1 MNGCLTI
8 ILAIIALIIVIKYP
22 LVIIGIILIVWGIR
36 EYKINK
42 QLKAKS
48 KLIPIIIIFGC
59 ALSISGCTLA
69 INDAEEKKQI
79 ELIEQEEAKRQ
90 QELKKQQEEL
100 ERQKELERQEEL
112 ERQKE
117 LEKQAEL
124 ERQKELEKQAEL
136 ERQKELEKQ
145 AELERQKELEKQAEQ
160 KRQEPVVEQE
170 YFSNCK
176 EMNVV
181 YPNGVPEDHPAYA
194 SARDRDKDGWAC
206 EK

>member
-1 MNGCLTI
+1 MNGCITI
-8 ILAIIALIIVIKYP
+8 ILAIIALVIVIKYP
-22 LVIIGIILIVWGIR
+22 LVIIGIVLIVWGIR

-48 KLIPIIIIFGC
+48 NLIPFIIIFGC
-59 ALSISGCTLA
+59 AFSISGCTLA
-69 INDAEEKKQI
+69 IKDAEEKKQI
-79 ELIEQEEAKRQ
+79 ELIEQEEAKR

-124 ERQKELEKQAEL
+124 ERQKELEKQAE
-136 ERQKELEKQ
+136 
-145 AELERQKELEKQAEQ
+145 Q
-160 KRQEPVVEQE
+160 KRQDPVVERE

-176 EMNVV
+176 EMNAV

-206 EK
+206 ER